1 MTKIAIVSCDKWI
14 GKLEEDKN
22 LKLALNET
30 GIEADIISWQQ
41 PLDKK
46 YDLLI
51 LRSIWGYQDYYK
63 EFKEWLLNVK
73 NNNIQILNNVDMVL
87 DNIKKDI
94 QFKLLKDNN
103 IDCIDTRFISK
114 ENLDSMEQLDEL
126 TVVKPSI
133 SGSGENTYI
142 VSNNDSIKN
151 SIKPNEVI
159 DTYKPL
165 LNDECKLMVQP
176 FIKEINEG
184 EYSCIF
190 IDGKLTHTMLR
201 FPSIF
206 HDKKKPYLVS
216 DIPKCVYNLARKV
229 EQLKEYNGYLYMR
242 VDMVVVNN
250 KAKIME
256 VELTDPDLLTKYIE
270 DQNVKYNS
278 INTFASSIKR
288 RVL

>member
-206 HDKKKPYLVS
+206 HDKKRPYLVS
-216 DIPKCVYNLARKV
+216 DIPKCVYNLAKQV

>member
-73 NNNIQILNNVDMVL
+73 NNNIQILNNVNMVL

-206 HDKKKPYLVS
+206 HDKKRPYLVS

>member
-63 EFKEWLLNVK
+63 EFKEWLLNAK
-73 NNNIQILNNVDMVL
+73 KNNIQILNNVDMVL

-94 QFKLLKDNN
+94 QFKILKDNN
-103 IDCIDTRFISK
+103 IDCIDTKFITK
-114 ENLDSMEQLDEL
+114 ENLSDATIEEHA
-126 TVVKPSI
+126 VVKPSI
-133 SGSGENTYI
+133 SGSGENTFI
-142 VSNNDSIKN
+142 ISEDESVKN
-151 SIKPNEVI
+151 SIKKTDVTRIYRPI
-159 DTYKPL
+159 
-165 LNDECKLMVQP
+165 LNDECLLMVQP
-176 FIKEINEG
+176 FIKEINDG

-190 IDGKLTHTMLR
+190 IDGKLTHIMLR
-201 FPSIF
+201 FPNIF
-206 HDKKKPYLVS
+206 HDKKRTYLVS

-229 EQLKEYNGYLYMR
+229 EQLEEFKGYLYMR